1 MCGDAQCPLVPRQRE
16 IPWGHSSPVCGQ
28 DSFGGVAWLLE
39 RADPDATAGLAIS
52 VPSGAHYIHAWS
64 TVGLAK
70 VGQGWGPVAGGWV
83 RGLCP
88 LWAFPRPDQSSHPV
102 AIIHR
107 QEIPVV
113 IKIPPTFIPPLV
125 VYKVISIPK
134 EGFEDFFPAPCF

>member
-1 MCGDAQCPLVPRQRE
+1 MAP
-16 IPWGHSSPVCGQ
+16 
-28 DSFGGVAWLLE
+28 GG
-39 RADPDATAGLAIS
+39 ADPDAIAGLALS
-52 VPSGAHYIHAWS
+52 VPSGAHHIHTWN

-70 VGQGWGPVAGGWV
+70 VGQGWGTVAGGGL

-88 LWAFPRPDQSSHPV
+88 LWVFPSPDQSSQLV

-107 QEIPVV
+107 QEIPAV

-134 EGFEDFFPAPCF
+134 EGFEDFFPASCF